1 MSDPRFL
8 AGLTAPCV
16 RGDDDAPVC
25 DLEKTA

>member
-1 MSDPRFL
+1 MSDPRLF

-16 RGDDDAPVC
+16 RGDDDASVG